1 MAKVSKVPAA
11 VLSSREVL
19 HPSSV
24 RGVVIERVE
33 TVRGD
38 DGHLYEVDYWVQSET
53 GQLVRID
60 ARLV

>member
-1 MAKVSKVPAA
+1 
-11 VLSSREVL
+11 
-19 HPSSV
+19 
-24 RGVVIERVE
+24 VVIERVE

>member
-1 MAKVSKVPAA
+1 MSAA
-11 VLSSREVL
+11 TVISSREVL
-19 HPSSV
+19 HPSTV

-38 DGHLYEVDYWVQSET
+38 DGKLYEVDYWVQSET
-53 GQLVRID
+53 GRIVRVD

>member
-1 MAKVSKVPAA
+1 MRNAT

-19 HPSSV
+19 HPSTV
-24 RGVVIERVE
+24 RGIVIERVE

-38 DGHLYEVDYWVQSET
+38 DGKIYEVDDWVQSET
-53 GQLVRID
+53 GTIVRIS